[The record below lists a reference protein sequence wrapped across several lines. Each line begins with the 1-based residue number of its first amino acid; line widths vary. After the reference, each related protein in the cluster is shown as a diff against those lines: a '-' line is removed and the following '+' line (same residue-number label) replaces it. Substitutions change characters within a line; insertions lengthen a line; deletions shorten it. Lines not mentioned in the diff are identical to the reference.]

1 MPFIGKLPV
10 TDLSVEQLERDVI
23 NSLVERG
30 ALESARRVKSIM
42 GMFLKL
48 PLKRPLITYNSAYDI
63 TLLSLLRVIIA
74 VLSES
79 ELKTLLQKR
88 APINFMKN

>member
-63 TLLSLLRVIIA
+63 TLPKPIKGNHSSA
-74 VLSES
+74 
-79 ELKTLLQKR
+79 KR
-88 APINFMKN
+88 IRA